1 MKTQT
6 TDLKEVY
13 VTFMRLKTNKPQ
25 MECTVP
31 AGRKDKVNKNGS
43 KAGRKG

>member
-13 VTFMRLKTNKPQ
+13 STFMKLKTNKPQ
-25 MECTVP
+25 LEYTVP
-31 AGRKDKVNKNGS
+31 AGRKGKVTKNGS
-43 KAGRKG
+43 KAGR